1 MKSSLVCISGVRG
14 YEKDGVAYLHIE
26 DVARG
31 LGFTYSAASGNEV
44 VRWNR
49 VEEYLSDF
57 GFVATSGDGVKP
69 HDYYIPE
76 NIFYRL
82 CMKARNEVAEA
93 FQAKVADEIIPS
105 IRKTGKYE
113 AHQTVPSYMLKSEE
127 ERALA
132 WAEEHRQ
139 ARLALEAKERE
150 IKSLQAQKDVL
161 RQDYMSN
168 KDFCQMLIAK
178 GVAVQKSGKPYALS
192 TLKTKMSPIL
202 QTVSHTF
209 GYSISE
215 ETVVV
220 DGVERKT
227 PFYHRDV
234 CSMIAAVATPQWLAK
249 PNTDS
254 ITLDEIET
262 NQSLVST
269 I

>member
-1 MKSSLVCISGVRG
+1 M
-14 YEKDGVAYLHIE
+14 AYLHIE

-31 LGFTYSAASGNEV
+31 LGFTEQKDGVEY
-44 VRWNR
+44 VRWR
-49 VEEYLSDF
+49 TVDSYLSNLAF
-57 GFVATSGDGVKP
+57 ATSCENEKP